1 MRPTIVESRNEMDSS
16 NDLLWVQETKRGVVL
31 AINEA
36 NPMWSFSFPSALMS
50 QIATKP
56 LHKEKLH
63 VLWFNRAR
71 TRTSIDDS
79 GMEDTNYPPKPI
91 WKFVLRLFFIFVGQH
106 HEVSMRPWV

>member
-1 MRPTIVESRNEMDSS
+1 MESRNEMDTS
-16 NDLLWVQETKRGVVL
+16 NDLLWVQEPKHGVIL

-36 NPMWSFSFPSALMS
+36 NPTWSFSFPSALMS
-50 QIATKP
+50 WIVTKP

-63 VLWFNRAR
+63 VLWFNRVR

-91 WKFVLRLFFIFVGQH
+91 WKFVLGLFFIFVGQR
-106 HEVSMRPWV
+106 HEVGMRPRV